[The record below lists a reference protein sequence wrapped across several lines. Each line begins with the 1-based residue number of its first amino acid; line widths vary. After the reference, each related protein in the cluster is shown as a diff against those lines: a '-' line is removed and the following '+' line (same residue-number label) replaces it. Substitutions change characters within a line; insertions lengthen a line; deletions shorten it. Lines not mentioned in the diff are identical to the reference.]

1 MHFSKLQL
9 PVVTTGNMHLHSAEG
24 TITRYSQPTDIIADF
39 FPLRLSFYAKRKA
52 SLLER
57 AAADLLV
64 LDNKVRFMAC
74 PAPRVHGKERSQTAL
89 SCI

>member
-1 MHFSKLQL
+1 MYCALLNWSVLS
-9 PVVTTGNMHLHSAEG
+9 TGNMHLHTADG
-24 TITRYSQPTDIIADF
+24 RIKRYNQPTDIILDF

-64 LDNKVRFMAC
+64 LDNKV
-74 PAPRVHGKERSQTAL
+74 
-89 SCI
+89 